1 MRPSFV
7 TAIVVAALAIGTAIA
22 TPGAAAADP
31 PPLPVPHNFY
41 DGIGAEMA
49 DPGASLPGS
58 NDWSCKPT
66 AEHPRPVVL
75 VHGTGANRQTNWT
88 TYVPLLKNN
97 GYCVFAPTYG
107 VRAGAS
113 WPGSAFGALAPLDQG
128 ARELAGFVD
137 EVLAATGADKVDIVG
152 HSQGTLMPNYYVKFL
167 GGAAKVD
174 KYVSLAPLWLGAGA
188 FWAGEIT
195 ALTREYGLGP
205 LQQQTFGQLCAACLD
220 MAPGTEFVDK
230 MNEGGGP
237 YAPGVSYTN
246 IATRYD
252 ELVVPYTN
260 GLVPG
265 PNTVNI
271 VVQDQCPQDYSEHA
285 AMGASPVAAGHVLNA
300 LDPQHPRPVPCMAI
314 SPFTGTPVG

>member
-7 TAIVVAALAIGTAIA
+7 AAIFLAAVTIGTAF
-22 TPGAAAADP
+22 AAPVVASAEEP
-31 PPLPVPHNFY
+31 MPVPQNFY
-41 DGIGAEMA
+41 AGIAEEMA
-49 DPGASLPGS
+49 DPGGSLPGS
-58 NDWSCKPT
+58 NDWTCKPS
-66 AEHPRPVVL
+66 AAHPRPVIL
-75 VHGTGANRQTNWT
+75 VHGTGANRQTNWA

-107 VRAGAS
+107 ARSGAS
-113 WPGSAFGALAPLDQG
+113 WPGSAVGGLAPLEESAHQFG
-128 ARELAGFVD
+128 EFVD

-188 FWAGEIT
+188 FWAEEIT
-195 ALTREYGLGP
+195 AFAREHGLKP
-205 LQQQTFGQLCAACLD
+205 LQEQTFGQLCAACLD
-220 MAPGTEFVDK
+220 MAPGSEFVDK

-252 ELVVPYTN
+252 ELVVPYTS

-271 VVQDQCPQDYSEHA
+271 VVQDQCLQDYSEHA
-285 AMGASPVAAGHVLNA
+285 AMGASPIAAAHVLNA
-300 LDPQHPRPVPCMAI
+300 LDPQHQRPAPCMPIA
-314 SPFTGTPVG
+314 PLTGTPIG

>member
-1 MRPSFV
+1 MRPSLA
-7 TAIVVAALAIGTAIA
+7 TALVLVAASVLAAFA
-22 TPGAAAADP
+22 APAGAE
-31 PPLPVPHNFY
+31 PLPVPYNFY
-41 DGIGAEMA
+41 DGIGAEVA
-49 DPGASLPGS
+49 HPGGSLPGS
-58 NDWSCKPT
+58 NDWSCTPT
-66 AEHPRPVVL
+66 AEHPRPVIL

-107 VRAGAS
+107 VRPGAS
-113 WPGSAFGALAPLDQG
+113 WPGSAFGALAPLEES

-137 EVLAATGADKVDIVG
+137 EVLAATGADKVDLVG

-188 FWAGEIT
+188 LWAGEIT
-195 ALTREYGLGP
+195 AFAKQYGLGP
-205 LQQQTFGQLCAACLD
+205 LQQQTFGQLCMACLD
-220 MAPGTEFVDK
+220 MAPGTDFVNK
-230 MNEGGGP
+230 VNEGGGP
-237 YAPGVSYTN
+237 YAPGVAYTN

-265 PNTVNI
+265 PNTVNV

-285 AMGASPVAAGHVLNA
+285 AMGASPIAAAHVLNA
-300 LDPQHPRPVPCMAI
+300 LDPEHPRPVPCMPI
-314 SPFTGTPVG
+314 SPLTGTPIG

>member
-1 MRPSFV
+1 MRPSLV
-7 TAIVVAALAIGTAIA
+7 TALVLAAATIGAALAA
-22 TPGAAAADP
+22 PAAATAD
-31 PPLPVPHNFY
+31 PLPVPHNFF

-49 DPGASLPGS
+49 DPGGSLPGS

-66 AEHPRPVVL
+66 AEHPRPVIL

-107 VRAGAS
+107 ARPGAA
-113 WPGSAFGALAPLDQG
+113 WPGSAFGALAPLEES
-128 ARELAGFVD
+128 ARQFAGFVD
-137 EVLAATGADKVDIVG
+137 EVLAATGAEKVDIVG
-152 HSQGTLMPNYYVKFL
+152 HSQGTLMPNYYVRFL

-188 FWAGEIT
+188 FWAREIT
-195 ALTREYGLGP
+195 AFAREHGLEP

-220 MAPGTEFVDK
+220 MAPGTVFVDR
-230 MNEGGGP
+230 MNEGGP
-237 YAPGVSYTN
+237 YAPGVTYTN

-285 AMGASPVAAGHVLNA
+285 AMGASPIAAAYVLNA
-300 LDPQHPRPVPCMAI
+300 LDPEHPRPVPCMPI